1 MKTLLINTSDQ
12 GGSGI
17 AAYRLH
23 TGLKFLGVNSNML
36 VQSKLTDDRTVIEQQ
51 AKLNRKI
58 AQASPNLTTWP
69 LPLYRHREPLL
80 FSPQWFPDGLASQV
94 AQLNP
99 DIINLH
105 WVCWGLLQIETLP
118 KFNQP
123 LVWTF
128 HDMWAFT
135 GGCHYA
141 GQCDRYRDSCGS
153 CPQLHSSKN
162 WDLSRWVWQRKE
174 RAWKNINLTVVTPS
188 SWLARCT
195 SSSSLFKNQRI
206 EVIPNGIDTQIF
218 KPIDKQLARLLLN
231 LPNDKQI
238 VLFGAM
244 SSTSDRRKGFH
255 LLQPALKSLSQSGWQ
270 DQIELVVFGSSEPI
284 KAPEFGFH
292 CRYLGRLY
300 DPISLAILYSAADVF
315 VAPSIEDNLPN
326 TIMEAIAC
334 GTPCVAFKIG
344 GIPEMIEHHIN
355 GYLARPDE
363 PEDLAQ
369 GIAWVLENSE
379 RHQKLSHSARE
390 KAEREFTQD
399 LQARRYMSLFTEIL
413 AKDNGSSVHSMLK
426 V

>member
-1 MKTLLINTSDQ
+1 MNTSDQ
-12 GGSGI
+12 GGAGI
-17 AAYRLH
+17 AACRLH
-23 TGLKFLGVNSNML
+23 RGLKSLGVHSNIL
-36 VQSKLTDDRTVIEQQ
+36 VQTKLTDDFTVIEQQ

-69 LPLYRHREPLL
+69 LPLYRQREPLL
-80 FSPQWFPDGLASQV
+80 FSPQWFPDGLTAQV

-162 WDLSRWVWQRKE
+162 WDLSRWVWQRKD
-174 RAWKNINLTVVTPS
+174 RAWKNIHLTVVTPS
-188 SWLARCT
+188 SWLAKCT
-195 SSSSLFKNQRI
+195 SSSGLFKDRRI
-206 EVIPNGIDTQIF
+206 EVIPNGIDTQIY

-231 LPNDKQI
+231 LPKDKHI

-270 DQIELVVFGSSEPI
+270 DRIELLVFGSSEPSEP
-284 KAPEFGFH
+284 PEFGFN
-292 CRYLGRLY
+292 CRYLGRLH
-300 DPISLAILYSAADVF
+300 DDISLAVLYSAADVF

-334 GTPCVAFKIG
+334 GTPCVGFKIG
-344 GIPEMIEHHIN
+344 GIPEMIEHHAN

-369 GIAWVLENSE
+369 GIAWVLENAD
-379 RHQKLSHSARE
+379 RHQKLSQSARE
-390 KAEREFTQD
+390 KAECEFTQD
-399 LQARRYMSLFTEIL
+399 LQARRYMSLFAEIL
-413 AKDNGSSVHSMLK
+413 AKDNF
-426 V
+426 